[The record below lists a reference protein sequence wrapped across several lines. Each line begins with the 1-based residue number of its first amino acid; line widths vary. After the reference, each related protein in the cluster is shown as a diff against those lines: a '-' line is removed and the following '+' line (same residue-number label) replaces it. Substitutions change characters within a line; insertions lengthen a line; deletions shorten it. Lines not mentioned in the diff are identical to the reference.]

1 MEFDGTEFDHKH
13 FKKEKNKMTTNKD
26 AAKVELVNVTQ
37 DGLEILVY
45 TKSGRLAT
53 GTTLQEI
60 KSWNHNKKLE
70 HLSYMMDTIKSSFE
84 FVDYIFEIKNVSRA
98 FTHQVVRT
106 RTASF
111 QQQAMRV
118 VDARDFG
125 YLKSTDHPSYTK
137 AFEISLEE
145 YGKMIDSGVPV
156 QDARGVLGTG
166 IHTSIFVKG
175 NLRTLS
181 NMAELRLCK
190 RAEGE
195 YQSVFKKMVAAVIE
209 FHPWATPLLTVHC
222 VKYGI
227 CAFPRYDKCPVQK
240 YTWKMTPEYKNRIDN
255 AWKKTQHVANPV
267 ANKAGMTM

>member
-1 MEFDGTEFDHKH
+1 
-13 FKKEKNKMTTNKD
+13 MTTNKD
-26 AAKVELVNVTQ
+26 AARVELINVTQ
-37 DGLEILVY
+37 NALELLIL

-53 GTTLQEI
+53 GTTFQKI
-60 KSWNHNKKLE
+60 MKWSYGKKME
-70 HLSYMMDTIKSSFE
+70 HLGYMMDTIKSSFE
-84 FVDYIFEIKNVSRA
+84 FVDYVFEIKDVSRA

-118 VDARDFG
+118 VDARNFS
-125 YLKSTDHPSYTK
+125 YLKSTDHPSYNK

-145 YGKMIDSGVPV
+145 YGKMLDDGVPV

-166 IHTSIFVKG
+166 IHTAIFVKG

-195 YQSVFKKMVAAVIE
+195 YQSVFKKMVDQVLE
-209 FHPWATPLLTVHC
+209 FHPWAEPLLKVHC
-222 VKYGI
+222 IKYGI

-240 YTWKMTPEYKNRIDN
+240 FCLKPETVRPVIEDAWIKN
-255 AWKKTQHVANPV
+255 QHVANPV
-267 ANKAGMTM
+267 ANKDGMTM

>member
-1 MEFDGTEFDHKH
+1 
-13 FKKEKNKMTTNKD
+13 MTTNKN
-26 AAKVELVNVTQ
+26 AAKVKLINNTE
-37 DGLEILVY
+37 DGLELLIY

-53 GTTLQEI
+53 GTTLEEI
-60 KSWNHNKKLE
+60 HGWPEEKKME
-70 HLSYMMDTIKSSFE
+70 HLGYMMDTIKSSFE
-84 FVDYIFEIKNVSRA
+84 FVDYVFEITNVSRA

-125 YLKSTDHPSYTK
+125 YLKSTDHPSYQR

-145 YGKMIDSGVPV
+145 YGKMLDDGVPV

-166 IHTSIFVKG
+166 IHTAIFVKG

-195 YQSVFKKMVAAVIE
+195 YQSVFKKMVAKVLQI
-209 FHPWATPLLTVHC
+209 HPWAQPLLEVHC

-227 CAFPRYDKCPVQK
+227 CAFPRYTKCPVQAF
-240 YTWKMTPEYKNRIDN
+240 TWKMGSDFQSAIRDQWESN
-255 AWKKTQHVANPV
+255 QHVANPV
-267 ANKAGMTM
+267 ANKSGMTM

>member
-1 MEFDGTEFDHKH
+1 M
-13 FKKEKNKMTTNKD
+13 TNKD
-26 AAKVELVNVTQ
+26 AAEVKLIDATNYA
-37 DGLEILVY
+37 LEVLIY

-53 GTTLQEI
+53 GTTLDEI
-60 KSWNHNKKLE
+60 KYDWDYSKKLE

-98 FTHQVVRT
+98 FTHQLVRT

-111 QQQAMRV
+111 QQQSQRT
-118 VDARDFG
+118 VDARNFT
-125 YLKSTDHPSYTK
+125 YMKSTDHPGYEK
-137 AFEISLEE
+137 AFELSLEE
-145 YGKMIDSGVPV
+145 YGKMLDSGVPV

-195 YQSVFKKMVAAVIE
+195 YQSVFKKMIE
-209 FHPWATPLLTVHC
+209 LVLDIHPWAKPLLTCYC
-222 VKYGI
+222 VRTGI
-227 CAFPRYDKCPVQK
+227 CYFPRYDKCPVQR
-240 YTWKMTPEYKNRIDN
+240 YTMKISSEYKMRIEEVWAD
-255 AWKKTQHVANPV
+255 TDHVANPKT
-267 ANKAGMTM
+267 NTDGMTM